1 MEIAS
6 LFIELLLFGLGL
18 YLYLYARGV
27 IRSKNP
33 ETQKKMDDFR
43 TSNATWMRYL
53 GLALMAIMLMN
64 IILHIREMA
73 AG

>member
-18 YLYLYARGV
+18 YLYLYARGA

-33 ETQKKMDDFR
+33 ETQKKMEDFR
-43 TSNATWMRYL
+43 AANATWMRFL
-53 GLALMAIMLMN
+53 GLALMAIMLIN
-64 IILHIREMA
+64 IVLHLREMMA
-73 AG
+73 A